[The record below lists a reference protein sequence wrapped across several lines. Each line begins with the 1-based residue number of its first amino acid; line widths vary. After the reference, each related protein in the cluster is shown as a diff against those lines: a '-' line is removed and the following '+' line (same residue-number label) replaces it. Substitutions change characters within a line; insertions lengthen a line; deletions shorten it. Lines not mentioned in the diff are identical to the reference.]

1 MTPTLQSPRA
11 WCTLLAVLI
20 VGFCVDIMTK
30 VYAFE
35 HVAPVPVVLVRDQ
48 LLSKPAKS
56 PIPPHEGVVVIPGAL
71 LNFKLVLNDG
81 AVFGIG
87 SQKREFFIVFTIV
100 ALLIAGWIFVKNTTK
115 NSTIAHVG
123 LGLVLGGG
131 LGNLYDRIFIGRVR
145 DFMHMF
151 PDRNLPFSLH
161 WPGGNT
167 EWFPWIFNVGD
178 VLLLTGMGLLMI
190 YYWRQERPTSD
201 QPPMVESK
209 DPA

>member
-1 MTPTLQSPRA
+1 MSHTLQSPRA
-11 WCTLLAVLI
+11 WLTLLAVLI
-20 VGFCVDIMTK
+20 IGFSADIITK
-30 VYAFE
+30 MYAFE
-35 HVAPVPVVLVRDQ
+35 HVAPFPVVLERDQ
-48 LLSKPAKS
+48 LLSNPAWS
-56 PIPPHEGVVVIPGAL
+56 PIPPHEGVVAIPGAL
-71 LNFKLVLNDG
+71 LNFRLVLNDG

-87 SQKREFFIVFTIV
+87 SQKRGFFIVFTII
-100 ALLIAGWIFVKNTTK
+100 ALFIAGWIFVKNTTK
-115 NSTIAHVG
+115 QSTIAHIG

-190 YYWRQERPTSD
+190 YYWRHPSATSD
-201 QPPMVESK
+201 LTPNNS
-209 DPA
+209 